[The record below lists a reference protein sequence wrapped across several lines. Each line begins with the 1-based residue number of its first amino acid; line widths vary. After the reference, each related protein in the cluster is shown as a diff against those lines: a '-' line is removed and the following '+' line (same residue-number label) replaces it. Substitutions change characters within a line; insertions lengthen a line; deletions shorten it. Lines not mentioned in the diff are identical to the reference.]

1 MVMRLTITMLL
12 AWLFSVPAFADTV
25 NEPKLETIVLGGGCF
40 WCIEADYEK
49 LDGIVDVISGYAGGH
64 VKNPTYNQVS
74 TGGSGHIEVVKVTY
88 DANKINYSQILDYFW
103 RHVDP
108 TRDDGQFC
116 DRGSQYR
123 PAIFY
128 QDEAQKKLA
137 LASTKQIEQS
147 KPFTQPLKVELI
159 RETTFCPAEDYH
171 QDYYKKN
178 PIRYNFYRFNCGRDA
193 PVEQLW
199 GESKK

>member
-1 MVMRLTITMLL
+1 MVIRATISMLF
-12 AWLFSVPAFADTV
+12 AWFLSFSAIADTAT
-25 NEPKLETIVLGGGCF
+25 EPKLESVVLGGGCF

-49 LDGIVDVISGYAGGH
+49 LDGVVDVISGYAGGH
-64 VKNPTYNQVS
+64 VKNPTYQQVS
-74 TGGSGHIEVVKVTY
+74 AGGSGHIEVVKVTY
-88 DANKINYSQILDYFW
+88 DVNKINYSQILDYFW

-147 KPFTQPLKVELI
+147 KPFEQPLKVELI
-159 RETTFCPAEDYH
+159 QAGTFYPAEDYH

-193 PVEQLW
+193 RVEQLW

>member
-12 AWLFSVPAFADTV
+12 AWLFSVPAFADTA
-25 NEPKLETIVLGGGCF
+25 NEPKVETVVLGGGCF

-49 LDGIVDVISGYAGGH
+49 LNGIVDVISGYAGGH
-64 VKNPTYNQVS
+64 IKDPTYQQVS
-74 TGGSGHIEVVKVTY
+74 AGGSGHIEVVKVTY

-128 QDEAQKKLA
+128 QDESQKKLA

-147 KPFTQPLKVELI
+147 KPFAQPLKVELI
-159 RETTFCPAEDYH
+159 QASTFYPAEDYH

-193 PVEQLW
+193 RVEQLW
-199 GESKK
+199 GENKK

>member
-1 MVMRLTITMLL
+1 MVMRVIIPMLFTWFL
-12 AWLFSVPAFADTV
+12 SFSAIADNVT
-25 NEPKLETIVLGGGCF
+25 EAKLESVVLGGGCF

-49 LDGIVDVISGYAGGH
+49 LDGVVDVISGYAGGH
-64 VKNPTYNQVS
+64 VKNPTYKQVS
-74 TGGSGHIEVVKVTY
+74 AGGSGHIEVVKVTY

-147 KPFTQPLKVELI
+147 KPFEQPLKVELI
-159 RETTFCPAEDYH
+159 QAATFYPAEDYH

-193 PVEQLW
+193 RVEQLW

>member
-12 AWLFSVPAFADTV
+12 AWLFFVPAFADAAT
-25 NEPKLETIVLGGGCF
+25 EQKLESVVLGGGCF

-64 VKNPTYNQVS
+64 IKNPTYRQVS
-74 TGGSGHIEVVKVTY
+74 AGGSGHIEVVKVTY

-147 KPFTQPLKVELI
+147 KPFAQPLKVELI
-159 RETTFCPAEDYH
+159 QAGTFYPAEDYH

-193 PVEQLW
+193 RVEQLW
-199 GESKK
+199 GENKK

>member
-1 MVMRLTITMLL
+1 MLMRFTIPMLF
-12 AWLFSVPAFADTV
+12 AWFLSIPVIADTFT
-25 NEPKLETIVLGGGCF
+25 EPKLESVVLGGGCF

-49 LDGIVDVISGYAGGH
+49 LDGVVDVISGYAGGH
-64 VKNPTYNQVS
+64 VKNPTYKQVS
-74 TGGSGHIEVVKVTY
+74 AGGSGHIEVVKVTY

-116 DRGSQYR
+116 DRGPQYR

-128 QDEAQKKLA
+128 QDQAQKKLA
-137 LASTKQIEQS
+137 LASTKKIEQS
-147 KPFTQPLKVELI
+147 KPFTEPLKVELI
-159 RETTFCPAEDYH
+159 QVTQFYPAEDYH

-178 PIRYNFYRFNCGRDA
+178 PIRYNFYRYNCGRDA
-193 PVEQLW
+193 RVEQLW